1 MSPSKREVIFM
12 IAFFQKKNL
21 RTKQN
26 KYYQNFQSSK
36 ALQTYY
42 HLGASQTANLLS
54 RRRFPVFFFFAN
66 YSNKV
71 KRKLDFV
78 QLRNEFHEF
87 LIVSLII
94 LDPNNHLPFH
104 FDN

>member
-1 MSPSKREVIFM
+1 M
-12 IAFFQKKNL
+12 IAFFPKKIL
-21 RTKQN
+21 KQN
-26 KYYQNFQSSK
+26 KIKNTKTSSDKYLKFQIYYKLGPGQNI
-36 ALQTYY
+36 
-42 HLGASQTANLLS
+42 
-54 RRRFPVFFFFAN
+54 VFSMSFFAN

-78 QLRNEFHEF
+78 QLRNEFHEL